1 MIHLSEQTEAALAAR
16 AANTGRTPDEIL
28 SEALRYVAEPMPWR
42 SAAKRPTVAISREQ
56 LIAHME
62 EIAARS
68 AARPLVDPRAP
79 DEIIG
84 YDDFG
89 LPR

>member
-1 MIHLSEQTEAALAAR
+1 MIRISGETETLLKAR
-16 AANTGRTPDEIL
+16 AAESGRTPDEVL
-28 SEALRYVAEPMPWR
+28 RAALLRSGQPMPWR
-42 SAAKRPTVAISREQ
+42 SSARPKPATRTREE
-56 LIAHME
+56 LIAAME

-68 AARPLVDPRAP
+68 AARPVVDPRSP
-79 DEIIG
+79 EEIVG

>member
-1 MIHLSEQTEAALAAR
+1 MIEISPDTEALIR
-16 AANTGRTPDEIL
+16 AKAMSAGRTPEEIVGA
-28 SEALRYVAEPMPWR
+28 ALTRAGDVLPWR
-42 SAAKRPTVAISREQ
+42 SQARPRPPAETKDE
-56 LIAHME
+56 LIAAME

-68 AARPLVDPRAP
+68 AARPLVDPRLS
-79 DEIIG
+79 DGIIG

>member
-1 MIHLSEQTEAALAAR
+1 MIQLSDETEAAIRAR
-16 AANTGRTPDEIL
+16 AARTGRTPDEWL
-28 SEALRYVAEPMPWR
+28 RDALRQVGEPEPWR
-42 SAAKRPTVAISREQ
+42 NTARPRPVVTTREQ
-56 LIAHME
+56 LVAAME

-68 AARPLVDPRAP
+68 AARPLVDPRSP